1 MGTKVVVFN
10 DASLKL
16 ANCFLSM
23 WDSSSIHL
31 EGESFHSIGHYLY
44 WKKATVLGDTDMADR
59 LLKCTTEQE
68 IKFFG
73 YDIKTQKSDKWDA
86 IRYASLKRVLAEVAQ
101 DRVVLPRL
109 QEYPVDTLF
118 VYSDKLDRVYGT
130 GLDLKAKEN
139 ESPDTWNGQNLLGRA
154 WSEVRRD
161 V

>member
-44 WKKATVLGDTDMADR
+44 WKKATVLGDTDIADR
-59 LLKCTTEQE
+59 LLKCTTEKE

-73 YDIKTQKSDKWDA
+73 YGIKTQKSDKWDA
-86 IRYASLKRVLAEVAQ
+86 IRYTSLKRVLAEVAQ
-101 DRVVLPRL
+101 GRVVLPRL
-109 QEYPVDTLF
+109 Q
-118 VYSDKLDRVYGT
+118 
-130 GLDLKAKEN
+130 
-139 ESPDTWNGQNLLGRA
+139 
-154 WSEVRRD
+154 
-161 V
+161 

>member
-1 MGTKVVVFN
+1 
-10 DASLKL
+10 
-16 ANCFLSM
+16 
-23 WDSSSIHL
+23 
-31 EGESFHSIGHYLY
+31 
-44 WKKATVLGDTDMADR
+44 MADR

-73 YDIKTQKSDKWDA
+73 YDIKTQKSEKWDA
-86 IRYASLKRVLAEVAQ
+86 IRYSSLKRVLAEVAQ

-109 QEYPVDTLF
+109 QEYPIGTLF
-118 VYSDKLDRVYGT
+118 VYSDKQDRVYGT
-130 GLDLKAKEN
+130 GLDMKAKEN